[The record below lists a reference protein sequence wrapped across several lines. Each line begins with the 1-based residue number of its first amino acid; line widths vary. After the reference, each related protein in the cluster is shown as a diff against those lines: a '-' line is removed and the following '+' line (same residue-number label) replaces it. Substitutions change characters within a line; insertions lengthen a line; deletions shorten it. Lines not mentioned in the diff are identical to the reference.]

1 MFVIFLWAGKISTN
15 VDMGRLAAAFGFSEG
30 ASTGMRRA
38 QNAVAPI
45 LLYHRFDPRLAA
57 TPWTTVTGVFQEQLD
72 WLGENDYR
80 IVTLRSAVQRRL
92 AGSSVSGPRD
102 IAISV
107 DDGDATVYSEMFPI
121 IKKYR
126 VPATLFVFPYAISR
140 SEDAV
145 TWDQLREMVESGLV
159 DVQFHTLSH
168 PDFRYERSRRTPANY
183 RAFVAFE
190 LTHLRDSLEERLGLA
205 VDLLAWPFGIY
216 DEELEGIAQGCGYA
230 AAFAVKNN
238 TLNENSIFAIPRV
251 TVTNRDIGRKLGT
264 RIASA

>member
-1 MFVIFLWAGKISTN
+1 
-15 VDMGRLAAAFGFSEG
+15 MGRLAAAFGFSEG
-30 ASTGMRRA
+30 ASAGKRMA
-38 QNAVAPI
+38 QNAIAPI
-45 LLYHRFDPRLAA
+45 LLYHRFDPRLAT
-57 TPWTTVTGVFQEQLD
+57 TPWTMVTGVFQDQLN

-92 AGSSVSGPRD
+92 AKSPMDRPRD

-107 DDGDATVYSEMFPI
+107 DDGDATVYSELFPI
-121 IKKYR
+121 IKAHR
-126 VPATLFVFPYAISR
+126 VPVTLFVFPYAISR
-140 SEDAV
+140 SADAV
-145 TWDQLREMVESGLV
+145 TWDQLKEMVESGLV

-190 LTHLRDSLEERLGLA
+190 LTHLRDFLEERLDLA
-205 VDLLAWPFGIY
+205 VDQLAWPFGIY
-216 DEELEGIAQGCGYA
+216 DEELEGIAAACGYA

-238 TLNENSIFAIPRV
+238 TPHENSIYAIPRV

-264 RIASA
+264 RIASP